1 MERATTLLA
10 EGSPAR
16 SIEGGQGID
25 QWQYVRHLGQAV
37 AAAMRARGHL
47 VREFSQLDQTP
58 ATALVRAGRIGARCA
73 PAFEDAR
80 LRIATLPTP
89 LGAQTIRDALLG
101 WLDVHLQVC
110 GQLVRAAGTRDP
122 RHVGNAAVAL
132 RNAQPFAQRYN
143 LARRR
148 LAERLAA

>member
-1 MERATTLLA
+1 MERLTPLLA
-10 EGSPAR
+10 HGS
-16 SIEGGQGID
+16 QGID
-25 QWQYVRHLGQAV
+25 QWQYVRQLGQAV
-37 AAAMRARGHL
+37 AAAMHARAQL

-73 PAFEDAR
+73 PVFEDAR
-80 LRIATLPTP
+80 HEVALMTTP

-101 WLDVHLQVC
+101 WLDVHVQVC
-110 GQLVRAAGTRDP
+110 GALVRAAGTRDP
-122 RHVGNAAVAL
+122 RHVGNAAAAL
-132 RNAQPFAQRYN
+132 CNAQPFAHRYN